1 MRKIFLVFGQTFVF
15 MQHKGEII
23 EKAVRQSGY
32 SITKLAKKLGKSTR
46 WMYYMFE
53 SSNVSIDYIIEI
65 GEILHYDFS
74 NEIKE
79 LKRYRALH
87 EVQAIKES
95 ETTYKPEQEESEYW
109 KNKYLALLEKHN
121 QLLQRFSTE
130 GNQIPQ

>member
-1 MRKIFLVFGQTFVF
+1 

-32 SITKLAKKLGKSTR
+32 SITKLSKKLGKSAR

-65 GEILHYDFS
+65 GEILHHDFS

-79 LKRYRALH
+79 LKKYKVLNEIQAL
-87 EVQAIKES
+87 KES
-95 ETTYKPEQEESEYW
+95 ETSYKSKQEELEYW
-109 KNKYLALLEKHN
+109 KNKYLVLLEKHN
-121 QLLQRFSTE
+121 QLLLQLTQEKKLQS
-130 GNQIPQ
+130 PKKKKH